1 MTRQEA
7 LEKLRCTKM
16 FCTSNEDAKAVQEKL
31 NKLNIKLWAIRSY
44 LWALFINADLELTHA
59 NQDLDYWLEK
69 EYTVISVKDFLS
81 WEIEEE
87 KCKNCPHKKR
97 FDYKTLRPF
106 NKVLVRDSKTG
117 NWALS
122 FYDYYCEKNVTYR
135 YKCINAGSFRYC
147 IPYNEETKHLH
158 NTTLEEPEFY
168 KQN

>member
-1 MTRQEA
+1 MTKQEA

-16 FCTSNEDAKAVQEKL
+16 FCTSDEDAKAVQEKL
-31 NKLNIKLWAIRSY
+31 NKLNIKLWAVRSY

-59 NQDLDYWLEK
+59 NQDLDYWLSK
-69 EYTVISVKDFLS
+69 KHAVISVKDFLS

-87 KCKNCPHKKR
+87 KCKNCPYKKK
-97 FDYKTLRPF
+97 FDFNTLQPF
-106 NKVLVRDSKTG
+106 DKVLVRDAING
-117 NWALS
+117 NWIS
-122 FYDYYCEKNVTYR
+122 GFYDSYCDNVSYP
-135 YKCINAGSFRYC
+135 YKCVNTGSYRYC